1 MENIHQPIWKKI
13 LGPTLFLAGAGLC
26 YGILLWTGQISGALE
41 PGSHGDGEAHE
52 WTGRTQPAPGRSA
65 TIAPTVLHPV
75 DAVLVK
81 LGDRVK
87 KDQDLVL
94 IDADEQKAVVK
105 AKEAMLAEM
114 KASLA
119 KFKAQP
125 REQERA
131 EARAALEATRVSLK
145 EARRF
150 LERIEDLWGSGAL
163 SEKVYF
169 EGLAARDRF
178 EAEERAATAR
188 LEKLLKLP
196 IAEEMA
202 ELQAKIKTAEAI
214 LKAELAELEH
224 YSVQAPIAGVITR
237 LDVNVGMVSR
247 PGTTSWGDI
256 LDLSEIDVRL
266 DLTPRQANQ
275 LSLNQKVEVY
285 LPGDPDRH
293 WPGTVTYIGQ
303 AANQAGRIPVLIRV
317 ANPQETL
324 RANMEVKVRLP

>member
-169 EGLAARDRF
+169 EGLAARARF

-188 LEKLLKLP
+188 LEKLLRLP

-237 LDVNVGMVSR
+237 LDVNVGMV
-247 PGTTSWGDI
+247 
-256 LDLSEIDVRL
+256 
-266 DLTPRQANQ
+266 
-275 LSLNQKVEVY
+275 
-285 LPGDPDRH
+285 
-293 WPGTVTYIGQ
+293 
-303 AANQAGRIPVLIRV
+303 
-317 ANPQETL
+317 
-324 RANMEVKVRLP
+324 